1 VDCLYSL
8 WSVMC
13 LVACVMLLYLAVFLP
28 VRTVMFS
35 EYQTVR
41 ERHCVWTAV
50 KFPAIQ

>member
-28 VRTVMFS
+28 VRAVMLS
-35 EYQTVR
+35 EYQIDYQRVTV
-41 ERHCVWTAV
+41 CLDSY
-50 KFPAIQ
+50 